1 MLRRAFSRSW
11 SVVLLYLRE
20 DRVCLGSNIVSAY
33 KQANWGLCCF
43 VPIDFLRLGQF
54 KLT

>member
-33 KQANWGLCCF
+33 KQTNWGLCCLSLL
-43 VPIDFLRLGQF
+43 ISYGQVNSN
-54 KLT
+54 